1 MAELHVQR
9 KRNNYWWLWLLIVVL
24 IIAAGVYY
32 YMNYYKKNTTTSSDN
47 STGWVSPQ
55 HKNLRNSFLIEVN
68 VTEDLNSI
76 SKRKSHPVVFF

>member
-9 KRNNYWWLWLLIVVL
+9 KRNNYWWVWLLIVVL

-47 STGWVSPQ
+47 SIGWVSPQ
-55 HKNLRNSFLIEVN
+55 RKNMGNNFLMEVN
-68 VTEDLNSI
+68 AIRDQNSI
-76 SKRKSHPVVFF
+76 SRRTSHPVVFF